1 MTNLS
6 SLLQLPFYFQYN
18 KLQVFLAKHLF
29 NYSFRNIKPV
39 IILTEGAETEIK
51 LSWAHVFSWQLV
63 ISWMEKT
70 PVQWGILI
78 IMFQISPL
86 IYFTVFKHIY
96 RWKAITFKASHHSLP
111 QNYGEDVTSSLI
123 YHSRLGLHLC
133 RECWLG
139 SSGTRGHALEGTRHR
154 SAPSLGGGHLQLSS
168 CSALGIYTLVKIKIF
183 SYHHIA
189 RSYKTISLKQ
199 LKKIRL
205 KKAPLCPCRQNLAA
219 FGFGGGCLQILTL
232 GQGLRTCCLPLLAVA
247 GRVRAQR

>member
-1 MTNLS
+1 MTNPS
-6 SLLQLPFYFQYN
+6 NLLQLPFYFQYN

-111 QNYGEDVTSSLI
+111 RNYGGDVTSSLI
-123 YHSRLGLHLC
+123 YHSKLRVYLC
-133 RECWLG
+133 SGCWLG
-139 SSGTRGHALEGTRHR
+139 TVGHRDMVCRAPGTGQPHPWEEVTYSSAVVVPWG
-154 SAPSLGGGHLQLSS
+154 SAPLS
-168 CSALGIYTLVKIKIF
+168 
-183 SYHHIA
+183 
-189 RSYKTISLKQ
+189 
-199 LKKIRL
+199 RL
-205 KKAPLCPCRQNLAA
+205 KCSPSAIITQPGVIKL
-219 FGFGGGCLQILTL
+219 FH
-232 GQGLRTCCLPLLAVA
+232 
-247 GRVRAQR
+247 

>member
-1 MTNLS
+1 MTNPS
-6 SLLQLPFYFQYN
+6 SLLQLSFYFQYN

-39 IILTEGAETEIK
+39 IILTEGAEIEIK

-111 QNYGEDVTSSLI
+111 RNYGEDVTSSLI
-123 YHSRLGLHLC
+123 CHR
-133 RECWLG
+133 G
-139 SSGTRGHALEGTRHR
+139 SGFTCAVSAGWGQWDTGTGCQAQV
-154 SAPSLGGGHLQLSS
+154 SP
-168 CSALGIYTLVKIKIF
+168 ALGQVTAAQQF
-183 SYHHIA
+183 S
-189 RSYKTISLKQ
+189 
-199 LKKIRL
+199 
-205 KKAPLCPCRQNLAA
+205 CPGALHPCQD
-219 FGFGGGCLQILTL
+219 
-232 GQGLRTCCLPLLAVA
+232 
-247 GRVRAQR
+247 

>member
-1 MTNLS
+1 MRQTNKPSRMKRELGLGSHIRKQGEVGMTNPS
-6 SLLQLPFYFQYN
+6 SLLQLSFYFQYN

-39 IILTEGAETEIK
+39 IILTEGAENEIK

-111 QNYGEDVTSSLI
+111 RNYGEDVTSSLI
-123 YHSRLGLHLC
+123 YHSRLRIYLGVTSK
-133 RECWLG
+133 CWLG
-139 SSGTRGHALEGTRHR
+139 TVGHGAMLCIL
-154 SAPSLGGGHLQLSS
+154 SLGGAHLQLSS
-168 CSALGIYTLVKIKIF
+168 ALGLCTLVKIKIFTF

-189 RSYKTISLKQ
+189 RSYKIVSLKQ
-199 LKKIRL
+199 LKKLDSKRHLCVLVSRIQQ
-205 KKAPLCPCRQNLAA
+205 PLVLEVAA
-219 FGFGGGCLQILTL
+219 F
-232 GQGLRTCCLPLLAVA
+232 RT
-247 GRVRAQR
+247 